1 VHDAKGVGDAKEMNP
16 VLPHAHEWEAV
27 AVEEGECTEEKEE
40 GREGEEES
48 GVEQQVSYEY
58 GCYCVRALGRIHRSA
73 VQPQQ

>member
-1 VHDAKGVGDAKEMNP
+1 MHDAKGVGDAKEMNP

-48 GVEQQVSYEY
+48 GVEQQVSYWGQY
-58 GCYCVRALGRIHRSA
+58 GCYKNPSISLY
-73 VQPQQ
+73 

>member
-1 VHDAKGVGDAKEMNP
+1 LTSTVHDAKGVGDAKEMNP

-48 GVEQQVSYEY
+48 GVEQQVS
-58 GCYCVRALGRIHRSA
+58 
-73 VQPQQ
+73 

>member
-1 VHDAKGVGDAKEMNP
+1 MHDAKGVGDAKEMNP

-48 GVEQQVSYEY
+48 GVEQQVS
-58 GCYCVRALGRIHRSA
+58 
-73 VQPQQ
+73 